1 MEIIDPDIQL
11 SRNTWLTRAIR
22 TYTQRAKPPSPPS
35 APLEPRAF
43 DAWIQSRLRS
53 VTLIHEEPGQQTRGL
68 GRHVFLTTLEKQVQ
82 LIGEAGVMLGHP
94 AERHLA
100 ALEAAIVFGMGA
112 NLLRDAE
119 KLSDIWDDLAA
130 GETIPEDKLSR
141 AIRGPM
147 ANIGKALARG
157 RLDDGHP
164 LLGRAFH
171 RLLIHSET
179 LLLLQQ
185 AELFYRRGRVAETE
199 ALTLFSRAQLQKLY
213 AIEAIIALSW
223 ADGVI
228 DPMEQR
234 LIKTLIQLGHFSR
247 QEQRML
253 HRRLKGDPP
262 TAEELAREV
271 IDPSQRKLLLEQVIL
286 TGLIDGEIA
295 PAEERFIERLAD
307 AFGIDSSGL
316 LEQQLQLLNDM
327 DALTE
332 VTRGLS
338 WGGVLGRAR
347 RQTQSRAE
355 RLVKDNLTALVTE
368 ARETGDLVQLLA
380 ASTRRSLTAEESE
393 RVKTQLLDICKT
405 IPSLAIVAAP
415 IPGISAI
422 VLPLMIKLLPFS
434 ILPTAFT
441 EDDESLLIPT
451 PEET

>member
-1 MEIIDPDIQL
+1 
-11 SRNTWLTRAIR
+11 
-22 TYTQRAKPPSPPS
+22 
-35 APLEPRAF
+35 
-43 DAWIQSRLRS
+43 
-53 VTLIHEEPGQQTRGL
+53 
-68 GRHVFLTTLEKQVQ
+68 
-82 LIGEAGVMLGHP
+82 
-94 AERHLA
+94 
-100 ALEAAIVFGMGA
+100 
-112 NLLRDAE
+112 
-119 KLSDIWDDLAA
+119 
-130 GETIPEDKLSR
+130 
-141 AIRGPM
+141 
-147 ANIGKALARG
+147 
-157 RLDDGHP
+157 
-164 LLGRAFH
+164 
-171 RLLIHSET
+171 
-179 LLLLQQ
+179 
-185 AELFYRRGRVAETE
+185 
-199 ALTLFSRAQLQKLY
+199 
-213 AIEAIIALSW
+213 
-223 ADGVI
+223 
-228 DPMEQR
+228 
-234 LIKTLIQLGHFSR
+234 
-247 QEQRML
+247 ML